1 MCLFAQV
8 TLDKTVQEEAT
19 CSCGLPIPIDW
30 VGRFAARDL
39 RPIEVNRSNLLQ
51 ALLEMKW
58 MSDGAGHHLTSLP
71 I

>member
-1 MCLFAQV
+1 MLMRTSYTDRVA
-8 TLDKTVQEEAT
+8 
-19 CSCGLPIPIDW
+19 
-30 VGRFAARDL
+30 GRFAAKDL